1 MVEERGHRT
10 LPGFRHL
17 NYTGT
22 TPIHPSTILPLTREG
37 KVGRGEALWPAE
49 RRLIGSERAGHGVS
63 WWYVA
68 ENRLV
73 ESMAQAIGIEP
84 TQIGRGTPR
93 RSRGEEEGHGISIV
107 AIDPVARHP
116 SRVRPIL
123 FRGST
128 SWFMAGN
135 ISSSS
140 RLTYIFHAFLRWNFV
155 AGLERFVKL
164 KNFSLE
170 FAIVM
175 ESCHKIGIEDNKWIF
190 QVINS
195 SWNFWNSHFFGFGIV
210 MELP

>member
-128 SWFMAGN
+128 SWFVA
-135 ISSSS
+135 S
-140 RLTYIFHAFLRWNFV
+140 RGREYLQLLSINVYFAPCFFWDGIFV
-155 AGLERFVKL
+155 AG
-164 KNFSLE
+164 FSRTIGT
-170 FAIVM
+170 FR
-175 ESCHKIGIEDNKWIF
+175 KIGEF
-190 QVINS
+190 
-195 SWNFWNSHFFGFGIV
+195 FFGVCNCYGV
-210 MELP
+210 MS

>member
-22 TPIHPSTILPLTREG
+22 TPIHPSTILPLTRKG

-93 RSRGEEEGHGISIV
+93 QSRGEEEGHGISIV

-128 SWFMAGN
+128 SWFVA
-135 ISSSS
+135 S
-140 RLTYIFHAFLRWNFV
+140 RSREYLLSINVYFAPCFF
-155 AGLERFVKL
+155 KM
-164 KNFSLE
+164 E
-170 FAIVM
+170 FCCRIGTFR
-175 ESCHKIGIEDNKWIF
+175 KIEEF
-190 QVINS
+190 
-195 SWNFWNSHFFGFGIV
+195 FFGVCNCYGV
-210 MELP
+210 MP